1 MCPAMSEVK
10 HRIGSIDAALTPRR
24 PSFRAGSGLSAER
37 MWARSYRNRLRLT
50 DTVIVLVT
58 VAVALLTRF
67 GSDPSDGR
75 GPEFAALYATISLL
89 IVATWMLSLW
99 AYRTRDHRI
108 TGVGVSEYRRVA
120 AASVFTFGLL
130 AILFVIVK
138 IEVARG
144 FFMLALPVGLAGLM
158 TSRWLWR
165 RWLTAQRERGHYL
178 SRALVAGSREDVSY
192 VVDRINASSGAMYNV
207 LGAAVDTQQA
217 DAPRT
222 DALPCGGGKVP
233 VVADLTTI
241 GMAAAN
247 LEVDTVIV
255 AGHPSDDTAF
265 IRDLS
270 WQLEGT
276 ATELVLAS
284 KLTDVAG
291 PRIHFRPVEGL
302 PLIHVE
308 IPQFEGGKHV
318 LKRLFDVVVSG
329 TALLLLSPLLLV
341 IALVVHFDSPGGV
354 IFTQERVGRN
364 SRTFRMR
371 KFRSMVAT
379 AESDRTGL
387 VEQNQGAG
395 VLFKMKNDPRVTR
408 AGRMLRKYSLDEL
421 PQLWNVFVGDMS
433 LVGPRPPLPSE
444 VLGYEKHVHRRL
456 YIKPG
461 LTGLWQ
467 VNGRSDLS
475 WDESVRLDLYYVE
488 NWSLIGD
495 LMLIW
500 RTFKVVLRPVGAY

>member
-1 MCPAMSEVK
+1 MPERMHPAMSEVK
-10 HRIGSIDAALTPRR
+10 HRIVSIDAALAPR
-24 PSFRAGSGLSAER
+24 PSAMRAPAATSAER
-37 MWARSYRNRLRLT
+37 MWARSYRNRLRVT
-50 DTVIVLVT
+50 DALIVLIT
-58 VAVALLTRF
+58 VATALVTRF
-67 GSDPSDGR
+67 GTDPADGA
-75 GPEFAALYATISLL
+75 GAEFGATYATISLL
-89 IVATWMLSLW
+89 IVATWMLSLSI
-99 AYRTRDHRI
+99 YHTRDHRI
-108 TGVGVSEYRRVA
+108 TGVGVSEYRRVI

-144 FFMLALPVGLAGLM
+144 FFMLALPVGLVGLT

-178 SRALVAGSREDVSY
+178 SRALVAGSCDDVAY
-192 VVDRINASSGAMYNV
+192 VVDRINANSGAMYHV
-207 LGAAVDTQQA
+207 LGAAVDTQ
-217 DAPRT
+217 RSGV
-222 DALPCGGGKVP
+222 LPCGGISVP
-233 VVADLTTI
+233 VVADLSTI

-247 LEVDTVIV
+247 LDVDTVIV
-255 AGHPSDDTAF
+255 AGHPSDDPTF

-276 ATELVLAS
+276 ATELVLAA

-308 IPQFEGGKHV
+308 IPQFEGGKHL

-329 TALLLLSPLLLV
+329 VALLVLSPLLLA
-341 IALVVHFDSPGGV
+341 IAIVVHFDSPGRV

-364 SRTFRMR
+364 SHTFRMR

-379 AESDRTGL
+379 AESDRTVL
-387 VEQNQGAG
+387 TEQNEGAG

-408 AGRMLRKYSLDEL
+408 TGRVLRKYSLDEL
-421 PQLWNVFVGDMS
+421 PQLWNVFIGDMS

-444 VLGYEKHVHRRL
+444 VQGYEKHVHRRL

-467 VNGRSDLS
+467 VNGRSDLG

-495 LMLIW
+495 LILIW
-500 RTFKVVLRPVGAY
+500 RTFKVVLHPVGAY